1 MITVLAVGTGLLGL
15 LIGSFVNV
23 VAHRVPA
30 GASIVRPRSSCPAC
44 GHTIR
49 PRDNLP
55 VLSWFLLGGR
65 CRDCGASISLRYPLV
80 EGVTALLFAATV
92 VVVGVRWVLP
102 AYLWFAGVTL
112 VLLLTDL
119 DHQRIPNRIL
129 YPGAT
134 VATVL
139 LAFGALGDG
148 ATTAFFRA
156 VAGGALYFTVL
167 FLVAL
172 AARGG
177 FGFGDVKLAF
187 LLGEFLAYRSWG
199 VLWAGVF
206 LAVFIGGLAALA
218 LLLTRRKGRKE
229 AIPFGPALVL
239 GAWLAI
245 PFGETLL
252 RWYLG

>member
-1 MITVLAVGTGLLGL
+1 MVASLAAAAGLLGL
-15 LIGSFVNV
+15 AIGSFVNV
-23 VAHRVPA
+23 VAYRVPA
-30 GASIVRPRSSCPAC
+30 GRSVVHPASACPAC
-44 GHTIR
+44 GHPIR

-65 CRDCGASISLRYPLV
+65 CRDCGASISPRYPLV
-80 EGVTALLFAATV
+80 EGSTALLFAATV
-92 VVVGVRWVLP
+92 LVVGVRWVLP
-102 AYLWFAGVTL
+102 AYLWFAGLTL
-112 VLLLTDL
+112 VLLITDL

-134 VATVL
+134 VGTLL
-139 LAFGALGDG
+139 LALGALADG
-148 ATTAFFRA
+148 SGTAFFRA
-156 VAGGALYFTVL
+156 VGGGTAYFMVL

-187 LLGEFLAYRSWG
+187 LLGEFLAYRSWTA
-199 VLWAGVF
+199 LWAGMF
-206 LAVFIGGLAALA
+206 LAVFIGGVVALA

-229 AIPFGPALVL
+229 AIAFGPALVI

-245 PFGETLL
+245 PWGEALV

>member
-1 MITVLAVGTGLLGL
+1 MV
-15 LIGSFVNV
+15 GSFLNV
-23 VAHRVPA
+23 VAYRVPA
-30 GASIVRPRSSCPAC
+30 GRSVIRPASACTAC

-55 VLSWFLLGGR
+55 VLSWFLLRGR
-65 CRDCGASISLRYPLV
+65 CRDCGASISPRYPLV
-80 EGVTALLFAATV
+80 EGLTALLFLATV
-92 VVVGVRWVLP
+92 LVVGVRWVLP
-102 AYLWFAGVTL
+102 AHLWFAGVTL
-112 VLLLTDL
+112 VLVLTDL

-148 ATTAFFRA
+148 APAGFFRA

-187 LLGEFLAYRSWG
+187 LLGEFLAYRSWAA
-199 VLWAGVF
+199 LWAGVF

-218 LLLTRRKGRKE
+218 LLVTRRKGRKE

-245 PFGETLL
+245 PFGEALV
-252 RWYLG
+252 RWYMG

>member
-1 MITVLAVGTGLLGL
+1 VVGVLAAGVGLVGLA
-15 LIGSFVNV
+15 IGSFLNV
-23 VAHRVPA
+23 VAYRVPA
-30 GASIVRPRSSCPAC
+30 GRSVVRPASACPAC

-65 CRDCGASISLRYPLV
+65 CRDCGASISARYPLV
-80 EGVTALLFAATV
+80 EGLTALLFGATV
-92 VVVGVRWVLP
+92 LVVGVRWVLP
-102 AYLWFAGVTL
+102 AYLWFTGVTL
-112 VLLLTDL
+112 VLILTDL

-139 LAFGALGDG
+139 LVFGALGDG
-148 ATTAFFRA
+148 AATGFFRA

-187 LLGEFLAYRSWG
+187 LLGEFLAYRSWAA
-199 VLWAGVF
+199 LWAGVF

-218 LLLTRRKGRKE
+218 LLVSRRKGRKE

-245 PFGETLL
+245 PFGEALV